1 MKNVQGNA
9 NVLKNGNV
17 EGNVCEER
25 HESVQCNANV
35 EGNTQLHGDAKIQ
48 HCDDLAAAL
57 VAE

>member
-1 MKNVQGNA
+1 MKNVQRNA

-35 EGNTQLHGDAKIQ
+35 EGNTQLHGDAKGT
-48 HCDDLAAAL
+48 AL
-57 VAE
+57 PRPCSNLGG